1 MGLYHEILEQPHVLS
16 GLLKTRPAVEQVC
29 AALSRRT
36 YPYVMVVAR
45 GSSDHAALYA
55 KYLLGIANRLPVALA
70 APSLFTQYKT
80 PPVIHQALVVGISQ
94 SGATEDVVSVVQAA
108 REQGAATLAITNHPQ
123 SALGTAA
130 EYTLDIQAGE
140 ESAIAASKTYTA
152 TLLAV
157 AMLSAGLAK
166 DDERFTALGRVPGL
180 VARMLEEDL
189 RIQRMV
195 ERYRYITQCIVLGRG
210 YNYATAYEWA
220 LKLKELASIGAEPY
234 SSVDFR
240 HGPIALVENGFPVM
254 AVVPSGQVSA
264 EMIGLLRGL
273 VEERK
278 AELVAISDLQG
289 ALELAR
295 GPIPLPSDIPEWI
308 SPIVCA
314 IPAQLFMFSITRARG
329 LDPEK
334 PRGLTK
340 VTIAR

>member
-16 GLLKTRPAVEQVC
+16 GLLKSRPAVEQVC

-36 YPYVMVVAR
+36 YPYVMVAAR

-80 PPVIHQALVVGISQ
+80 PPAVDQALVIGISQ
-94 SGATEDVVSVVQAA
+94 SGATEDVVSVVHAA
-108 REQGAATLAITNHPQ
+108 REQGAATLAITNHPK
-123 SALGTAA
+123 SDLGEAA
-130 EYTLDIQAGE
+130 EYVIDIQAGD

-152 TLLAV
+152 TLLTV

-166 DDERFTALGRVPGL
+166 DNERFAALERVPEL
-180 VARMLEEDL
+180 VERMLEEDL

-195 ERYRYITQCIVLGRG
+195 ERYRYITQCVVLGRG

-254 AVVPSGQVSA
+254 AVAPSGEVSE
-264 EMIGLLRGL
+264 EMVALLRRL
-273 VEERK
+273 VEERQ
-278 AELVAISDLQG
+278 ADLVVISDLQG
-289 ALELAR
+289 ALELAK
-295 GPIPLPSDIPEWI
+295 GPIPLPPNIPEWI
-308 SPIVCA
+308 SPMVCV

-340 VTIAR
+340 VTIAK